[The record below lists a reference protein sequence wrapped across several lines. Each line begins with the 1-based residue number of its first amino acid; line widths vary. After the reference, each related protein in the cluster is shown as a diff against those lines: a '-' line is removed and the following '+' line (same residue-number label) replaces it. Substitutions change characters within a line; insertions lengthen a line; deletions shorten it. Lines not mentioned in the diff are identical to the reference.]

1 MTRAMQLSL
10 RAGEKIFVNGAV
22 LQADRRVNIKLLND
36 ATFLLESHV
45 MQASE
50 TTTPLRQLYFV
61 VQSIIIE
68 PRDADQATTLF
79 WDMHVVLT
87 KLFQNEGVLA
97 ALDRIGACVAAGRA
111 FEALRAIRALFPIE
125 DGLLGA
131 RERAV
136 PPAA

>member
-22 LQADRRVNIKLLND
+22 LQADRRVNLKLLND

-45 MQASE
+45 MQPDE

-68 PRDADQATTLF
+68 PRDAERATKLF
-79 WDMHVVLT
+79 WDMHVSLRRLFRNEAVL
-87 KLFQNEGVLA
+87 E
-97 ALDRIGACVAAGRA
+97 ALERIGASVAAGRA
-111 FEALRAIRALFPIE
+111 FEALRTIRALFPVE
-125 DGLLGA
+125 EGLLGSA
-131 RERAV
+131 DRAMS
-136 PPAA
+136 PAA

>member
-1 MTRAMQLSL
+1 MTTAMQLSL
-10 RAGEKIFVNGAV
+10 RAGEKIFINGAV

-45 MQASE
+45 MQAAD

-68 PRDADQATTLF
+68 PRDAERATTLF

-97 ALDRIGACVAAGRA
+97 ALERVGASVAAGRP
-111 FEALRAIRALFPIE
+111 FDALRTIRALFPIE
-125 DGLLGA
+125 DGLIGA
-131 RERAV
+131 RDRAI

>member
-22 LQADRRVNIKLLND
+22 LQADRRVNLKLLND

-45 MQASE
+45 MQAAE

-68 PRDADQATTLF
+68 PRSAERATALF
-79 WDMHVVLT
+79 WEMHASLT
-87 KLFQNEGVLA
+87 RLFHSEAILV
-97 ALDRIGACVAAGRA
+97 ALDRVGASVADGRA

-125 DGLLGA
+125 DDLIGGKD
-131 RERAV
+131 RAV